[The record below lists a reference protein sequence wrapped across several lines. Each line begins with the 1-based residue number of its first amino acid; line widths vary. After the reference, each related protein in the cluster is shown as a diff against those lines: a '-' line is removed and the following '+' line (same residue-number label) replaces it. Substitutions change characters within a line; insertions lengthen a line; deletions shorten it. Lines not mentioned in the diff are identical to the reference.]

1 MVLERK
7 IKGGGGGRRGG
18 GGGEEEDEISSC
30 LYVKDIRFLFGCIVL
45 KMNLEF
51 YFFLK
56 MEVL

>member
-18 GGGEEEDEISSC
+18 GGGKEEDEISSC

-45 KMNLEF
+45 KMNL
-51 YFFLK
+51 
-56 MEVL
+56 